1 MTGPQECLQLIRLD
15 ARFPCILLRRA
26 LLVSFLVGNHFH
38 GLDSA
43 VAYVQQRYLC

>member
-15 ARFPCILLRRA
+15 AHFPCILLRRA

-38 GLDSA
+38 GLDSV